1 MVTGS
6 IVRRSMTALALLAQ
20 ARAVLAES
28 ADTMDPG
35 QRFSLAHLAAL
46 RGAAAV
52 IAERGRPASARRRL
66 IPVWVLIDSVAPE
79 LSEWAAFFAA
89 GAPLRA
95 AVEAGALNAVGA
107 RAADDQVRA
116 ATDFLD
122 LVESTLGV
130 LAAPLAS

>member
-1 MVTGS
+1 MGTGT
-6 IVRRSMTALALLAQ
+6 IGRRSMSALALLAH
-20 ARAVLAES
+20 ARAVLAEA

-35 QRFSLAHLAAL
+35 QRFALAHLAAL

-89 GAPLRA
+89 GASLRA